1 MSDGRTSKL
10 VQIFGEHCVIAE
22 LSRRGLIAAA
32 FSQQIPAYDI
42 VATDERGKSVLIQV
56 KASRSGSWQLAP
68 ITKWLEIKFDGD
80 RQIPGKATPEPIN
93 RLIVV
98 FVQMG
103 EGSGSDKFYILR
115 WNQLQKILIQEYT
128 AYLEKHH
135 FKRPKKPQSLHVSI
149 YRQSLVPWENK
160 WDIITEN
167 LK

>member
-1 MSDGRTSKL
+1 MPDGRTSKL

-42 VATDERGKSVLIQV
+42 VASDERGKSVLIQV
-56 KASRSGSWQLAP
+56 KGSRSGSWQLAP
-68 ITKWLEIKFDGD
+68 ITKWLEIKLEGD
-80 RQIPGKATPEPIN
+80 LQIPGKAMPEPVN

-103 EGSGSDKFYILR
+103 QNSGPDKFYILR
-115 WNQLQKILIQEYT
+115 WKVLQDILIQEYT
-128 AYLEKHH
+128 GML
-135 FKRPKKPQSLHVSI
+135 KRHNARRPNNPQSLHAAISW
-149 YRQSLVPWENK
+149 RSLEPWENK
-160 WDIITEN
+160 WDLITNN

>member
-56 KASRSGSWQLAP
+56 KGSRSGCWQLAP
-68 ITKWLEIKFDGD
+68 ITKWLDIKFDGE
-80 RQIPGKATPEPIN
+80 RQIPGGATAEPVN
-93 RLIVV
+93 RLMVV

-103 EGSGSDKFYILR
+103 ESSGFRQIAISCDGKNCEISS
-115 WNQLQKILIQEYT
+115 
-128 AYLEKHH
+128 
-135 FKRPKKPQSLHVSI
+135 FKNTP
-149 YRQSLVPWENK
+149 
-160 WDIITEN
+160 II
-167 LK
+167 

>member
-56 KASRSGSWQLAP
+56 KGSRSGSWQLAP

-93 RLIVV
+93 RLTVV

-103 EGSGSDKFYILR
+103 
-115 WNQLQKILIQEYT
+115 
-128 AYLEKHH
+128 
-135 FKRPKKPQSLHVSI
+135 
-149 YRQSLVPWENK
+149 
-160 WDIITEN
+160 
-167 LK
+167 

>member
-42 VATDERGKSVLIQV
+42 VASDERGKSVLIQV
-56 KASRSGSWQLAP
+56 KGSRSGSWQLAP

-80 RQIPGKATPEPIN
+80 RQIPGKAMPEPVN

-103 EGSGSDKFYILR
+103 QNSGSDKFYICDGKNYEIF
-115 WNQLQKILIQEYT
+115 WFKNTLIC
-128 AYLEKHH
+128 
-135 FKRPKKPQSLHVSI
+135 
-149 YRQSLVPWENK
+149 
-160 WDIITEN
+160 
-167 LK
+167 